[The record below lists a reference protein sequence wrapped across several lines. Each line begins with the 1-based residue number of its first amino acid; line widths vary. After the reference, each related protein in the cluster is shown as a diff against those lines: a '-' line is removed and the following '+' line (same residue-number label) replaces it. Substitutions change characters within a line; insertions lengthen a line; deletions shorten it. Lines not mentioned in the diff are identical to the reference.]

1 MAISGFPQSTPI
13 SKFKDSLS
21 GLVTSL
27 SIVEAQEKISEQ
39 WLSGH
44 ILLDYL
50 LIVLAVDKVKNKE
63 MQHGIEH
70 QIKIQL
76 MNNIAPVIKKAIF
89 DKALLI
95 YLDDCVY
102 NDVVIEVERYPRGE
116 NIIVLRDE
124 FVAWQKQAKSVAIPE
139 LLKNTL
145 VSTDTQDFNHQQL
158 IMENEALKAKVA
170 ELEQRLNEDKELPT
184 QTKNKVMPVIYGLC
198 NLYFNK
204 GKPLT
209 KIRSDCG
216 MIADE
221 LLTKFGINIG
231 DKGLENYYKAGK
243 NIIDGK

>member
-1 MAISGFPQSTPI
+1 MSITGFPVSTI
-13 SKFKDSLS
+13 SKFKDGLS
-21 GLVTSL
+21 GLLTSS
-27 SIVEAQEKISEQ
+27 SIIEAQAKISEQ
-39 WLSGH
+39 WLSGQV
-44 ILLDYL
+44 LLNDL
-50 LIVLAVDKVKNKE
+50 LIILAVEKTKNKE
-63 MQHGIEH
+63 LPHGLEYH
-70 QIKIQL
+70 ANKEL
-76 MNNIAPVIKKAIF
+76 MTNIVPAIKKAIF

-102 NDVVIEVERYPRGE
+102 NDVVIETERYPRGE
-116 NIIVLRDE
+116 NVIVLRDE

-139 LLKNTL
+139 LLQNTL

-170 ELEQRLNEDKELPT
+170 ELEQRLNEYKELPT

-209 KIRSDCG
+209 KIRGDCG